1 MQHKQSAGRYLKKYI
16 SLHTQTHTHVI
27 HNAAIHPTCTC
38 TYFSWFFYFF
48 FQFLPDRYP
57 VCVWQTFVLCVLMKC
72 AVLCFAHLNY
82 HLISLS
88 FMICCVYMRLRVCVS
103 VYVSLHICTVLCFK
117 KIVFIPKKMQVGTG
131 VVTSRV
137 VLINEMLKNVHVQ
150 FFFPGERDSTRALF
164 LCDEG

>member
-16 SLHTQTHTHVI
+16 SLHTQTHTYVI
-27 HNAAIHPTCTC
+27 HNSASTVHPPCTC

-48 FQFLPDRYP
+48 FSISSRF
-57 VCVWQTFVLCVLMKC
+57 CMQTFVLCVLMKC

-88 FMICCVYMRLRVCVS
+88 FMICCVHASTCVCVF
-103 VYVSLHICTVLCFK
+103 VSLHICTVLCFK

-137 VLINEMLKNVHVQ
+137 VLINEMLKNVHVEI
-150 FFFPGERDSTRALF
+150 FFLGNGTRLVHCFYVMRDKL
-164 LCDEG
+164 L